1 VELTIVDH
9 PLAAD
14 RLTTLRD
21 AETPAAEFRAALHE
35 LSVFLLYEA
44 LRSCP
49 VATIDVETPLGP
61 TTGDIIAQPPVL
73 VPVLRAGL
81 GMLEAGRTL
90 LPDAPVGF
98 VGAKRDEDTFQPKV
112 YMQTVP
118 MLDDGPA
125 IVLDPMLATG
135 GSMIHACELL
145 RERDAGPIIV
155 VCVLAAP
162 EGIDTLGAAI
172 ENVHVVT
179 ASVDEYLTDNA
190 YIYPGLGD
198 AGDRQFGID

>member
-1 VELTIVDH
+1 VELTIVEH

-44 LRSCP
+44 LRDCA
-49 VATIDVETPLGP
+49 VATIDVETPLAA
-61 TTGDIIAQPPVL
+61 TTGDIIANPPVL

-98 VGAKRDEDTFQPKV
+98 VGAKRDEETFQPKV

-118 MLDDGPA
+118 MLDEGPA
-125 IVLDPMLATG
+125 VVLDPMLATG
-135 GSMIHACELL
+135 GSLIHACELL
-145 RERDAGPIIV
+145 RQREAGHLIV
-155 VCVLAAP
+155 VCALAAP
-162 EGIDTLGAAI
+162 EGLEALGAAI
-172 ENVHVVT
+172 DDVHVVT
-179 ASVDEYLTDNA
+179 AAVDEYLTETA
-190 YIYPGLGD
+190 YIFPGLGD